1 MLRRHDLLRPG
12 AGAWDAMLQGRPE
25 LASVPL
31 LADWARL
38 GRPVIVRRRMSGD
51 GADDVPVALPFPPSH
66 GKRRVALSFPSGAA
80 MVALPPVLLRDAAPA
95 APAAWQPVI
104 AALVAFGEGA
114 SMAPR
119 VFGALLW
126 EHATG
131 LPYLTA
137 RSDLDLLWEVSDEV
151 AAESLLRTLLRL
163 DALGP
168 ARLDGEVV
176 LPDGAGVNW
185 RELAQLSVAQLS
197 VTRLSV
203 TQASGPAATV
213 LTKTMHGAE
222 MRPRVGLFRA
232 LVPAP

>member
-12 AGAWDAMLQGRPE
+12 PEAWDAVLRRRPE
-25 LASVPL
+25 LAEVPL

-38 GRPVIVRRRMSGD
+38 GRPIIVRRRMAGD
-51 GADDVPVALPFPPSH
+51 GADDVPAALPLPPSH
-66 GKRRVALSFPSGAA
+66 GKRRIALSFPPGAA
-80 MVALPPVLLRDAAPA
+80 LTALPPVLLRDAAPA

-104 AALVAFGEGA
+104 AALVEFGEGA
-114 SMAPR
+114 GMTPC

-137 RSDLDLLWEVSDEV
+137 GSDLDLLWHVPDET
-151 AAESLLRTLLRL
+151 AAGSLIRMLLRL

-168 ARLDGEVV
+168 VRLDGELV

-185 RELAQLSVAQLS
+185 RELAQESMTLAD
-197 VTRLSV
+197 
-203 TQASGPAATV
+203 GPAATV
-213 LTKTMHGAE
+213 LAKTMHGVEA
-222 MRPRVGLFRA
+222 RPKAGLFRA
-232 LVPAP
+232 LVPAQ